1 MNNSDTS
8 QYSLLNI
15 GFGNMVMGH
24 KVVAILSP
32 ESAPIKRLIQESR
45 ERNVL
50 IDATFGRKTR
60 AVLSMDNGQII
71 LSALQPETI
80 SHRIVPVPAD
90 TEEPE
95 KEENYD
101 G

>member
-1 MNNSDTS
+1 MVKPMNFD
-8 QYSLLNI
+8 LLNI
-15 GFGNMVMGH
+15 GFGNMVMSR

-32 ESAPIKRLIQESR
+32 ESAPIKRMVQEAR
-45 ERNVL
+45 EGNRL

-60 AVLSMDNGQII
+60 AVLTMDNGQLI

-80 SHRIVPVPAD
+80 AHRLLPMDSGNLEDAA
-90 TEEPE
+90 E
-95 KEENYD
+95 KEETH

>member
-1 MNNSDTS
+1 MNCN
-8 QYSLLNI
+8 LLNI
-15 GFGNMVMGH
+15 GFGNMVMGR

-32 ESAPIKRLIQESR
+32 ESAPIKRMIQDAR
-45 ERNVL
+45 EKNIL

-60 AVLSMDNGQII
+60 AVLSMDNGQVI

-80 SHRIVPVPAD
+80 AHRIVPVGSQ
-90 TEEPE
+90 EE
-95 KEENYD
+95 EEEEH